1 MSQDLAHKRPYLLA
15 SLFFGLSYPALSGFA
30 LPEMFS
36 IAWKMAGVGFLV
48 PYALRR
54 HHSGDFAILAAVLAF
69 CSLGDGLIELDMLW
83 GAIAF
88 AIAHVIAIWLYARHW
103 RKQAAL
109 SQRLLA
115 VTVVLCTPFI
125 AFALPA
131 TSALGVQADLYRLC
145 RGDGRLRVEQPV
157 SAIPR
162 GHRRDAVFGI
172 RPADLRAHG
181 AVGGILFNRA
191 GNLVSLFWRHGVD
204 RHRRG
209 DNACEARAF
218 CGLAY
223 MVPIEAR

>member
-30 LPEMFS
+30 LPDMFS

-103 RKQAAL
+103 RKQAAF

-125 AFALPA
+125 AFALPG
-131 TSALGVQADLYRLC
+131 TSELGVQAAIYTVFVAAMAGCAWNSQFPRYRVGTGAMLFLASDLLIFARMGPLEGSYLT
-145 RGDGRLRVEQPV
+145 GL
-157 SAIPR
+157 AIWYLYFGGMVLIATGVVTTLVKR
-162 GHRRDAVFGI
+162 GHF
-172 RPADLRAHG
+172 AD
-181 AVGGILFNRA
+181 
-191 GNLVSLFWRHGVD
+191 
-204 RHRRG
+204 
-209 DNACEARAF
+209 
-218 CGLAY
+218 
-223 MVPIEAR
+223 